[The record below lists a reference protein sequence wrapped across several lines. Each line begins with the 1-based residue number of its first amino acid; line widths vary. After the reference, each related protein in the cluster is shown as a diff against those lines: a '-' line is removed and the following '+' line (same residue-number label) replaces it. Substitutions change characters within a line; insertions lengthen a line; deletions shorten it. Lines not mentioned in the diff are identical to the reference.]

1 MHILKRLHLKTLT
14 TLAFA
19 GVIIG
24 STLVVLSVA
33 SGVVSGAAT
42 NSTTAGSWT
51 VYHGNALGTGLSTA
65 FTSVDTSRR
74 VWTSPVLDG
83 QLYGQ
88 PVAWANDVY
97 VATQNDTVYAL
108 SSSAGRVI
116 WSRHLARP
124 VPSSALA
131 CGNISPSVGI
141 TGTPVIDPAR
151 HEIYVVADEF
161 VNGKPEHRLVGLNAT
176 SGAIELNR
184 DVDPPGSDPAALL
197 QRTGLNLDQGR
208 VVFAVGGNYGDCASY
223 RGRVVSVGET
233 GSKPRFFT
241 VDARNGDDQG
251 AIWMGGAAPVVSA
264 KGDVWVSVGNGSVT
278 SSSGAYDDSDSVLE
292 LTPTMRLIQYF
303 APTSW
308 AQNNG
313 ADQDMAMAPVL
324 LSNGHVLLS
333 GKSRIVYLLNGNHL
347 GGIGN
352 GEASLASA
360 CSNDIDGGSASVGS
374 IVYIP
379 CVSGTVA
386 IRVTASPAALR
397 IAWQSQNGG
406 GPPIVAAGLV
416 WTIGQNGILYGLNP
430 STGAVRQQ
438 VSMGT
443 PANHFPTPGVGDGLL
458 LVANAYRV
466 VAFRATVVN

>member
-1 MHILKRLHLKTLT
+1 
-14 TLAFA
+14 
-19 GVIIG
+19 
-24 STLVVLSVA
+24 
-33 SGVVSGAAT
+33 
-42 NSTTAGSWT
+42 
-51 VYHGNALGTGLSTA
+51 
-65 FTSVDTSRR
+65 
-74 VWTSPVLDG
+74 
-83 QLYGQ
+83 
-88 PVAWANDVY
+88 
-97 VATQNDTVYAL
+97 
-108 SSSAGRVI
+108 
-116 WSRHLARP
+116 
-124 VPSSALA
+124 
-131 CGNISPSVGI
+131 
-141 TGTPVIDPAR
+141 
-151 HEIYVVADEF
+151 
-161 VNGKPEHRLVGLNAT
+161 
-176 SGAIELNR
+176 
-184 DVDPPGSDPAALL
+184 
-197 QRTGLNLDQGR
+197 
-208 VVFAVGGNYGDCASY
+208 
-223 RGRVVSVGET
+223 
-233 GSKPRFFT
+233 
-241 VDARNGDDQG
+241 
-251 AIWMGGAAPVVSA
+251 
-264 KGDVWVSVGNGSVT
+264 VGNGSVT
-278 SSSGAYDDSDSVLE
+278 SSSQAYDGSDSVLE
-292 LTPTMRLIQYF
+292 LTPTMRLMQYF

-406 GPPIVAAGLV
+406 GPPIVAAGLA

-443 PANHFPTPGVGDGLL
+443 PANHFPTPGVGEGLL